1 MTPSYCRV
9 LVNLSRI
16 LTSEAALWDKKLEL
30 ENMFSLSKKFI
41 CKLHMYSSIYKNVV
55 EKFDIVSKTNLF
67 PLCGNI
73 FDAFRNFPPPSR
85 WEVEILPQ
93 ELSQSDFLRWH
104 SWPWLQS
111 VLGKLGPS
119 VFWRQIGPWQIGQR
133 KILLP
138 QIAPQNIFLAANWA
152 QIFIWRQ
159 IGLRQIRPWQ
169 IGPRKFFGG
178 KLGSRKIG
186 PLESVGAASWAPGK
200 LGQNYIPKSLM
211 HKYNHRKHWY
221 TNTVIQIH

>member
-1 MTPSYCRV
+1 MTSSYCWV

-16 LTSEAALWDKKLEL
+16 LTSESALCDKKLEL
-30 ENMFSLSKKFI
+30 SNYLFLLPWKYVFTFQEIHLQI
-41 CKLHMYSSIYKNVV
+41 TYSFIYKNVV

-159 IGLRQIRPWQ
+159 IGLRQIRPQNFFWQ
-169 IGPRKFFGG
+169 QTGF
-178 KLGSRKIG
+178 S
-186 PLESVGAASWAPGK
+186 ENWAPGK
-200 LGQNYIPKSLM
+200 CWKVVGAQFAGA
-211 HKYNHRKHWY
+211 
-221 TNTVIQIH
+221 